1 MVTIGLIPQNTEKP
15 ADGRRKNK
23 NFCRK
28 YIFSSVYGVLVY
40 EGGSDGMEEQVLIKK
55 VQSGDDEAIN
65 SLISGY
71 YQSIFAFF
79 YKNTGNYHQSKD
91 LTQEVFIKM
100 VAGISKYRPKTPF
113 KNWLFTIASNHLKNY
128 YRTLSRHPEWA
139 EITDE
144 YSITT
149 TDIMDVGVETDIKLA
164 LEHLPHEQREAVIL
178 RYYNDFSIKE
188 ISRITGAM
196 ETTVKARIRYGLKK
210 LKIELEGYNE

>member
-1 MVTIGLIPQNTEKP
+1 
-15 ADGRRKNK
+15 
-23 NFCRK
+23 
-28 YIFSSVYGVLVY
+28 
-40 EGGSDGMEEQVLIKK
+40 MEEQVLIKK
-55 VQSGDDEAIN
+55 VQSGDEEAMN

-100 VAGISKYRPKTPF
+100 VAGISKYRPKSTF

-128 YRTLSRHPEWA
+128 YRTLSRHPEWI

-144 YSITT
+144 CFKTT
-149 TDIMDVGVETDIKLA
+149 NDIANIA
-164 LEHLPHEQREAVIL
+164 LESDVKVALRHLPPEQRETVIL

-188 ISRITGAM
+188 ISKITGAK
-196 ETTVKARIRYGLKK
+196 ETTVKARIRYGLEK
-210 LKIELEGYNE
+210 LKIELEEYNE

>member
-1 MVTIGLIPQNTEKP
+1 
-15 ADGRRKNK
+15 
-23 NFCRK
+23 
-28 YIFSSVYGVLVY
+28 
-40 EGGSDGMEEQVLIKK
+40 MEEQALIKK
-55 VQSGDDEAIN
+55 VQSGDDDAMN

-100 VAGISKYRPKTPF
+100 VAGISKYRPKSPF

-128 YRTLSRHPEWA
+128 YRTLSSHYEWT

-144 YSITT
+144 CIKTT
-149 TDIMDVGVETDIKLA
+149 NDIANIALENDIKVA
-164 LEHLPHEQREAVIL
+164 LRHLPPEQRETVIL

-188 ISRITGAM
+188 ISKITGAM
-196 ETTVKARIRYGLKK
+196 ETTVKARIRYGLEK
-210 LKIELEGYNE
+210 LKTELEGYNE